1 MGAAPGRDFEVE
13 WPKVATQL
21 HAMLAGKRVPKHK
34 REDLVQE
41 TGLRLF
47 RMWSQVDPERPV
59 WPLAV
64 TITLNL
70 LRDEARRPGREVLG
84 DIPDRPA
91 DLDVERTSFASLEL
105 KRVWRAMADLSP
117 SHRSALLVELG
128 QAGEVA
134 ERGPAAAK
142 MLRLRARRKLSAA
155 LESVSVGGGLVVF
168 RIRRMLAS
176 ATHMMS
182 GKVAGWSNEQLAPAA
197 GAVIVLGL
205 ALSGLAGSGIDGW
218 AAAPTELRV
227 TSDAPTAVSSEEA
240 SPSSPA
246 AHVAAGTLVERG
258 PRRSVDAA
266 RDAGPRGSEDP
277 TTLPDEDDTLQVPVG
292 SAGYVEGGGRAQVEG
307 YGAEIGDQGN
317 GTPVCLVGVNAM
329 GLGCEDQEGGTH
341 ARLRA
346 GAKAGG
352 LTAGTQIEAGA

>member
-1 MGAAPGRDFEVE
+1 M
-13 WPKVATQL
+13 ATQL
-21 HAMLAGKRVPKHK
+21 HAMLAGKRVPKCK

-47 RMWSQVDPERPV
+47 RMWRQVDPERPV

-84 DIPDRPA
+84 DVPDRP
-91 DLDVERTSFASLEL
+91 DHLDVERTSFASLEL

-155 LESVSVGGGLVVF
+155 LESVSVGGGLVAF
-168 RIRRMLAS
+168 RIRRVFESL
-176 ATHMMS
+176 TQTMS

-197 GAVIVLGL
+197 GAVMVIGL
-205 ALSGLAGSGIDGW
+205 ALSGLVGGSLDGW
-218 AAAPTELRV
+218 AATPSEYGVAV
-227 TSDAPTAVSSEEA
+227 DAPAVVNLHA
-240 SPSSPA
+240 VTLTSSPA
-246 AHVAAGTLVERG
+246 HPTADVVTERG
-258 PRRSVDAA
+258 PRGALDAGAA
-266 RDAGPRGSEDP
+266 RRRDTKDV
-277 TTLPDEDDTLQVPVG
+277 TTVPDQNDTLQIPVG
-292 SAGYVEGGGRAQVEG
+292 GAGYVEGGGGAQVEG
-307 YGAEIGDQGN
+307 YGVEVGNQSN
-317 GTPVCLVGVNAM
+317 GTPVCLVGVNSM
-329 GLGCEDQEGGTH
+329 GLGCQEQQTGTR
-341 ARLRA
+341 AKLRA

-352 LTAGTQIEAGA
+352 LTVGAQIEAGA